1 MNRNKSSS
9 LPSRS
14 VRARGKGCVRLAMA
28 VLNVVLCAVLVC
40 YSISFGIAANLFG
53 YVIGLVLEVIVVRI
67 FVTFV
72 RERSEG

>member
-40 YSISFGIAANLFG
+40 YSISSGITTNLFG
-53 YVIGLVLEVIVVRI
+53 YVVVVIGLVLEVIFVRI
-67 FVTFV
+67 FVMFV
-72 RERSEG
+72 RE